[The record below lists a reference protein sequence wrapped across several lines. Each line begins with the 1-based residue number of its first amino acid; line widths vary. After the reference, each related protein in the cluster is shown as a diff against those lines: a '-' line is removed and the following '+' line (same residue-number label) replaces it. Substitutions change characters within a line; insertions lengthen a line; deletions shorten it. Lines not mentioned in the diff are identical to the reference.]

1 MTYKDA
7 TDYAKKMAM
16 TEQELMSNMQSP
28 CVNVDVG
35 NVDEALANAR
45 RFDQMVCRSRA
56 NIRRIHWSCVR

>member
-1 MTYKDA
+1 MTYKGA

-45 RFDQMVCRSRA
+45 RFDQMVCGSTQTA
-56 NIRRIHWSCVR
+56 H